1 MAAILAVPLLLSIGT
16 AQWLV
21 LRGHVPWA
29 LSWLGITAAAWLAGL
44 AVFLAF
50 ATPLW
55 WTGQTLALTVLIGL
69 MGGALMATTVAAVTG
84 LALRSF
90 VR

>member
-1 MAAILAVPLLLSIGT
+1 M
-16 AQWLV
+16 
-21 LRGHVPWA
+21 PWA
-29 LSWLGITAAAWLAGL
+29 PSWIGVTAAAWLAGL

-55 WTGQTLALTVLIGL
+55 WSGQALALTVLVGL
-69 MGGALMATTVAAVTG
+69 AGGALMATTVAAVTG